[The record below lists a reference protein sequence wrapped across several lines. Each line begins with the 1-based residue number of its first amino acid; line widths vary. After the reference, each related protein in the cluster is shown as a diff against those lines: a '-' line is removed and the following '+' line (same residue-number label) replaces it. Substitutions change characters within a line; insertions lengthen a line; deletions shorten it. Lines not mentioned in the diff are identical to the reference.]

1 MTIRSSRRQAA
12 ESEGEGARIRMPV
25 TASSAPLL
33 AIARR
38 FGLALAVV
46 LVNWAL
52 VVVERGSY
60 TDNLDGEVSVVDAL
74 YYTTVTLSTTGY
86 GDITPVTPGARLL
99 NAVLVTPMRLL
110 FVIILVGTTIQA
122 LTERSR
128 EEYRL
133 SRWRSRVRNHVVV
146 VGYGAKG
153 RNAVRELLLKGHPK
167 DRVVVVDTDRRALA
181 EAGQAGFDTVQGS
194 ATRTEV
200 LQEALVERAGTVI
213 VALNRD
219 DTAVLVTLTARQI
232 APRVTVVAT
241 AREAENADL
250 LRQSGASSVIVTSE
264 TAGRLL
270 GLAADSPHIV
280 DVVEDML
287 SFGAGIDLMERDVHP
302 DELGHACSD
311 LVPAVLA
318 VVRDGRRYPFDA
330 PEARTLRPGDK
341 VVQVQSPQA
350 DGGPQTGVLRRHP
363 SIRESGPQARPIP

>member
-1 MTIRSSRRQAA
+1 
-12 ESEGEGARIRMPV
+12 MPSPP
-25 TASSAPLL
+25 SSAPLL

-38 FGLALAVV
+38 FGLALGVV
-46 LVNWAL
+46 LVNWLL
-52 VVVERGSY
+52 VVLERDSY
-60 TDNLDGEVSVVDAL
+60 TDNADGEVSVVDAL

-86 GDITPVTPGARLL
+86 GDITPVTTGARLL
-99 NAVLVTPMRLL
+99 NALLVTPMRLL
-110 FVIILVGTTIQA
+110 FVVVLVGTTVQA

-153 RNAVRELLLKGHPK
+153 RNAVRELLLKGHPN
-167 DRVVVVDTDRRALA
+167 DAVVVVDTDRRALA
-181 EAGQAGFDTVQGS
+181 EAGEAGFVTVEGS
-194 ATRTEV
+194 ATRTEI
-200 LQEALVERAGTVI
+200 LGEAMVDRAATVI

-280 DVVEDML
+280 DVVEDLL
-287 SFGAGIDLMERDVHP
+287 SFGAGIDLVER
-302 DELGHACSD
+302 EIRREEIGHAPSD

-318 VVRDGRRYPFDA
+318 VVRGGQRYPFDDA
-330 PEARTLRPGDK
+330 EVRSMRAGDRL
-341 VVQVQSPQA
+341 VQVQSPQA
-350 DGGPQTGVLRRHP
+350 DGAPQTGVQR
-363 SIRESGPQARPIP
+363 